1 MYVYGFKQKIK
12 ISSKHN
18 ISIFPFLNRTIVDQ
32 VNKRLFQW
40 LKNLT
45 KIGIYQILN
54 QCKNIQ
60 KQAQHSGEKE
70 VKSAGWRKAQAAAK
84 VVKIYKN

>member
-1 MYVYGFKQKIK
+1 MYVCGFKQKIK

-18 ISIFPFLNRTIVDQ
+18 ISIFPFLNRTIVNQ

-40 LKNLT
+40 LNNLT

-54 QCKNIQ
+54 QCKNI
-60 KQAQHSGEKE
+60 KNKLSTLGKRKSNPLAGEKHRPLQ
-70 VKSAGWRKAQAAAK
+70 KL
-84 VVKIYKN
+84 